1 MMPRQKKENPLAKQV
16 AVRFEESL
24 YDYITKEAKK
34 NERKTSEQVRFYIK
48 EYLRDQGVEIE

>member
-1 MMPRQKKENPLAKQV
+1 MSRPKKENPLAKQV

-24 YDYITKEAKK
+24 YDYITQEAKK
-34 NERKTSEQVRFYIK
+34 NERKTSEQVRFYVK